1 MRNLVSIQ
9 EVKGILPI
17 PDADAIEVIEVL
29 GWKLVVKK
37 DEFKVGDK
45 VVYFEVDSFL
55 PIEDKYEFL
64 RKSSFKNHPTIGE
77 GFRIK
82 TIKLR
87 EQISQGLALA
97 PSDLG
102 LEDLPVGTDVTDR
115 LGVRKWEP
123 IETLSDW
130 GAMREGLPD
139 GVSKTDETR
148 IQSIYDEIMPQFEG
162 RRYYISTK
170 IDGTSI
176 TMLRQNG
183 EFKVCSHCNEIL
195 GNAPSSIWDYA
206 RKHNVEQKMIDA
218 DINNYAF
225 QGEMAGPGIQ
235 KNRLN
240 LTAPKWFIFTIKNL
254 ATGQRL
260 GLEEMKTLCDKVGL
274 EMVPIEEEGDN
285 LIEKYPTLETLLGR
299 AKGKYASGQN
309 KEGIVIRP
317 VEPIHSNT
325 VSGPLSF
332 KVLNNDY
339 LLKEK

>member
-37 DEFKVGDK
+37 NEFKVGDK

-87 EQISQGLALA
+87 GQISQGLALA

-195 GNAPSSIWDYA
+195 DNAPSSIWDYA

-285 LIEKYPTLETLLGR
+285 LIEKYPTLETLLER